1 MSRCHFAGLTVSY
14 GQVWTYIYIYLIY
27 VIYVIYD
34 NSITSYSLLFKF
46 FGREP
51 IVSIDLILQ
60 DITNFYEQR
69 KKPPLKNISDTK
81 LRRHTKLL
89 K

>member
-1 MSRCHFAGLTVSY
+1 MSFRRTNCIIWSGLD
-14 GQVWTYIYIYLIY
+14 IYIS
-27 VIYVIYD
+27 VIYD
-34 NSITSYSLLFKF
+34 NSITNYSLLFKF

-69 KKPPLKNISDTK
+69 KKTPLKNTSDTK